1 MKEMAGGLFPGY
13 PFKFNLKCVVF
24 TALLAGG
31 YWYLPPK
38 NFVVLALLLWLP
50 YIALAWYDYAYKCTP
65 ALGPTLVPFGQY
77 VWLPF
82 KPPSY
87 KAEYARDTQLQEAYR
102 RMDHLIGWTILIGLV
117 VFVTMYRRKILRS

>member
-1 MKEMAGGLFPGY
+1 MAGGLFPGY

-31 YWYLPPK
+31 YWYLPRR
-38 NFVVLALLLWLP
+38 NLVVLVLLLWLP
-50 YIALAWYDYAYKCTP
+50 YIALAWYDYMYKCQQ

-87 KAEYARDTQLQEAYR
+87 KAEYDSNTKLQEAYR
-102 RMDHLIGWTILIGLV
+102 GMDHLIGWTILIALG
-117 VFVTMYRRKILRS
+117 VFVAVYIRR